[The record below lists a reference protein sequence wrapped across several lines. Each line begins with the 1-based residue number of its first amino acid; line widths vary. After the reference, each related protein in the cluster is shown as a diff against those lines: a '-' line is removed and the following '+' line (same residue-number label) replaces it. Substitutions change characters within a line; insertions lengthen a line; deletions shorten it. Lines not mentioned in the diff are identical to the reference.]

1 MFTESR
7 STKNP
12 DFALERREMS
22 VSVQA
27 CKVKVDTGSQ
37 TWTRPIQASTQYH
50 PVGNA
55 YELPPPPPESKRE
68 RQASRQKLVN
78 GKKGAVE
85 EDTSLMT
92 EEQLNERKKAAERD
106 RSYAHLAR
114 FLAKTFGLMENA
126 LEQNET
132 VDVFGDLFKGTGA
145 RAASSLNLTPST
157 RVVSK
162 NLSRFGPRRGRRS
175 VPERTRSRRWRLRDR
190 AAATPS
196 S

>member
-1 MFTESR
+1 MKNYRVHPTHWLI
-7 STKNP
+7 ST
-12 DFALERREMS
+12 
-22 VSVQA
+22 Q
-27 CKVKVDTGSQ
+27 VKVDTGSQ

-55 YELPPPPPESKRE
+55 YQLPPPPPESKRE

-78 GKKGAVE
+78 GKKGTEV

-114 FLAKTFGLMENA
+114 FLSKTFGLMENA

-132 VDVFGDLFKGTGA
+132 VDVFGDLFKGA
-145 RAASSLNLTPST
+145 DSASGSA
-157 RVVSK
+157 V
-162 NLSRFGPRRGRRS
+162 F
-175 VPERTRSRRWRLRDR
+175 
-190 AAATPS
+190 
-196 S
+196 